1 VPPLSRVTQ
10 SDGMFDHSTGLDSGS
25 LDLLA
30 QMPVMTLVWHSLP
43 QPTSKPTQEPML
55 FFASPQLLQQTGYN
69 QKTLLS
75 SAAGW
80 QNLFPEDATTVA
92 ALLKQP
98 EKLPQ
103 TLEVCCRHASGSE
116 VKLRLTLSRLQDNT
130 GQAVLGC
137 LESLPHPHS
146 HSARQAQELLTAI
159 IEASPLPV
167 YSVSPTGLV
176 TSWNPAAE
184 AVFGFSQAEALGKP
198 LPIVQPEH
206 SEEFDRLRLQVLAG
220 QSYQGIEVVRKNRQ
234 GQDLFLS
241 LNMAPLYD
249 HKGQA
254 NGILAVTEDITKR
267 KQAEQELIS
276 LNSGLEERVRERTRE
291 LETEILQRTQME
303 LQLKQTNAELAHAV
317 RIKDE
322 FLANMSHELRTPLT
336 AILGLTELLLDKDA
350 NAQNLQFLNT
360 IHDSGQHLLSL
371 INDILDLAKIGAG
384 HLSLRPEPLLL
395 DDVCE
400 NSLRLVR
407 QMALIKRQTLR
418 YEAFP
423 EPLWIHA
430 DRIRIKQI
438 LVNLLS
444 NAVKFTWPG
453 GQICLRTRLSEATQE
468 VIIEVEDTGIGIAS
482 EDQEQIFKPFIQLD
496 SGLNRHAGGTGLGLA
511 LVRHL
516 TQLHAG
522 KICVESHPGQGSRFA
537 LYLPWNPVELNETHP
552 PTMAHPSA
560 PRGQGERILLV
571 EDQSENV
578 FMLESYLSELGYEV
592 QVAQTGYE
600 AIQLNS
606 PWPDL
611 ILLDIHLPGLNGYE
625 VLNHLQ
631 AQGHEDIPV
640 MALTALA
647 GSGHREKIL
656 AAGAKQ
662 CLHKPFPLYELAQKM
677 RELLAS

>member
-1 VPPLSRVTQ
+1 
-10 SDGMFDHSTGLDSGS
+10 MFDHSNALGSGS
-25 LDLLA
+25 LELLA
-30 QMPVMTLVWHSLP
+30 QMPVMTLVWHNSSE
-43 QPTSKPTQEPML
+43 PTL
-55 FFASPQLLQQTGYN
+55 FFASPCLLQQTGYS
-69 QKTLLS
+69 QETLINS
-75 SAAGW
+75 SFGW
-80 QNLFPEDATTVA
+80 QNLFPEEAP
-92 ALLKQP
+92 LLAKLLSQP
-98 EKLPQ
+98 EQLPQ
-103 TLEVCCRHASGSE
+103 SLAVSFRHASGSDSR
-116 VKLRLTLSRLQDNT
+116 LRLTLSLIQDGT
-130 GQAVLGC
+130 GQALLGC
-137 LESLPHPHS
+137 LEPLEQAPTQPPTT
-146 HSARQAQELLTAI
+146 RQAQELLTAI
-159 IEASPLPV
+159 IEASPLPI
-167 YSVSPTGLV
+167 YSVTTEGIV

-184 AVFGFSQAEALGKP
+184 SVFGFSQAEALGHP
-198 LPIVQPEH
+198 LPIVQNEH
-206 SEEFDRLRLQVLAG
+206 REEFERLRQQVLKG
-220 QSYQGIEVVRKNRQ
+220 QIYQGVEVVRKNRE

-241 LNMAPLYD
+241 LNVAPLYD
-249 HKGQA
+249 HQGQT

-276 LNSGLEERVRERTRE
+276 LNFGLEERVRERTSE
-291 LETEILQRTQME
+291 LEAEIVQRSQME

-336 AILGLTELLLDKDA
+336 AILGLTELLLDKEPST
-350 NAQNLQFLNT
+350 QNLQFLNT

-395 DDVCE
+395 DEVCE

-407 QMALIKRQTLR
+407 QMALLKRQTLR
-418 YEAFP
+418 YEALP
-423 EPLWIHA
+423 EPIWIHA
-430 DRIRIKQI
+430 DRIRLKQI

-453 GQICLRTRLSEATQE
+453 GQICLRTRLNEATQE
-468 VIIEVEDTGIGIAS
+468 VMIEVEDTGIGIAV

-522 KICVESHPGQGSRFA
+522 KIQVNSHPGQGSSFA
-537 LYLPWNPVELNETHP
+537 IYLPWKPLERHEKHTQNTAP
-552 PTMAHPSA
+552 PAA

-592 QVAQTGYE
+592 QVAQTGHE
-600 AIQLNS
+600 AIELNS

-631 AQGHEDIPV
+631 TQGHEHIPV
-640 MALTALA
+640 MALTALT
-647 GSGHREKIL
+647 GTSDREKIL